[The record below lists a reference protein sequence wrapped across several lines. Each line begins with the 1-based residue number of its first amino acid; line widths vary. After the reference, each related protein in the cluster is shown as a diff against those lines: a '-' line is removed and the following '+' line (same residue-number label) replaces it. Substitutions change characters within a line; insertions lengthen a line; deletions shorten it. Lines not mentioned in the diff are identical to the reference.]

1 MESEE
6 FLLLAPFYFSDGERG
21 VEIRDRQNER
31 EREREGGRKMRG
43 GEREGEG
50 KRWGW
55 GGGESERESV
65 GGCCPQTVCILPLFV
80 IDEPQEFG
88 GHSETVRWENILS
101 AMQGPVILMLK
112 HKRDSAVAIS
122 CLNSKDTD
130 VAAGSYLLQS
140 LCKEA

>member
-1 MESEE
+1 M
-6 FLLLAPFYFSDGERG
+6 R
-21 VEIRDRQNER
+21 ER
-31 EREREGGRKMRG
+31 EREREGERWGGGR
-43 GEREGEG
+43 EREREKDG
-50 KRWGW
+50 GW

-101 AMQGPVILMLK
+101 AMQGPVMLKLK

>member
-1 MESEE
+1 MESDE

-31 EREREGGRKMRG
+31 ERERGKDAGGGGGGGERQKDRGGEGGRV
-43 GEREGEG
+43 REPG
-50 KRWGW
+50 
-55 GGGESERESV
+55 
-65 GGCCPQTVCILPLFV
+65 GGCCAQTVCILPLFV

-101 AMQGPVILMLK
+101 AMQGPVMLKLK